1 MVSAGHL
8 LDKQFSSGNGGR
20 RDNYEWAG
28 GGECAGHAGW
38 VCGSR
43 IMFCSHKHVY
53 MSSLIMDAV

>member
-8 LDKQFSSGNGGR
+8 LDKQFPSGIGAR

-28 GGECAGHAGW
+28 EGECAGHAGW

-43 IMFCSHKHVY
+43 IMLCSHRHVY
-53 MSSLIMDAV
+53 MSLIMDAV